1 VRWGGETSLCP
12 NVVGV
17 CTRVWAWR
25 PIPPTVPP
33 QLLRK
38 KRLQPLGWVF
48 TTTAAPPDV
57 ENVAVVSEAFLKPV
71 GTKVLGE
78 PEEVYT
84 PSLTDRVAQTLSLS
98 ASSDDATGSEFI
110 QASVAVSAEENS
122 SAANATHS
130 AVGLYAASGC
140 KFIVDTTTNFV
151 FLSCTEST
159 VADSTQQFY
168 HDYDG
173 LSSLFRCATL

>member
-1 VRWGGETSLCP
+1 MWS
-12 NVVGV
+12 V

-71 GTKVLGE
+71 SAAVLGE
-78 PEEVYT
+78 PHEVST
-84 PSLTDRVAQTLSLS
+84 PSMTDRVEQTLSLS
-98 ASSDDATGSEFI
+98 ESSDSGTGSEFI
-110 QASVAVSAEENS
+110 QASVAVSAEGNLS
-122 SAANATHS
+122 TANAKYS
-130 AVGLYAASGC
+130 AVSGC
-140 KFIVDTTTNFV
+140 KFVVDTTTNFV
-151 FLSCTEST
+151 FLSCSEST
-159 VADSTQQFY
+159 VTDFTQQFY
-168 HDYDG
+168 NDHDRV
-173 LSSLFRCATL
+173 SSLFRCASL